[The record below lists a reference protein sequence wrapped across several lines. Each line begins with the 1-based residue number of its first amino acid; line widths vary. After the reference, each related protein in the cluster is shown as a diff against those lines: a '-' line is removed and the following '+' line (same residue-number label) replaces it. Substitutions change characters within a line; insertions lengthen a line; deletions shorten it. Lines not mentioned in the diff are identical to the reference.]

1 MFFIKLFLIV
11 FAGAFIVKEAVLTLD
26 DIVYALRRRRV
37 KSINSEKLFPTRN
50 IKP

>member
-11 FAGAFIVKEAVLTLD
+11 FVGAFIIKEAVLTLD

-37 KSINSEKLFPTRN
+37 KSINSEKFFTAHN